1 MHIHI
6 KICGF
11 TEPVGLQAA
20 LDAGVDSIGLVL
32 DPSPRQLTMEQ
43 AVALAKHIPEGVDVV
58 AVCGRPSVDEVSDI
72 AERLS
77 PNFIQLMADALPP
90 HYMQHHLPLSRRRP
104 RSI

>member
-43 AVALAKHIPEGVDVV
+43 AVALAKPW
-58 AVCGRPSVDEVSDI
+58 
-72 AERLS
+72 AERL
-77 PNFIQLMADALPP
+77 QVRM
-90 HYMQHHLPLSRRRP
+90 PLVA
-104 RSI
+104 